1 LETNVLISNAYAQT
15 AAAGSMD
22 IMSFLPFIL
31 MFAVLY
37 FLMIRPQQKK
47 AKEHKA
53 LLEALSKGDEV
64 VTQSGMAGRIT
75 RVGDEFVG
83 IEIAEN
89 VEVKMQKGAIVAV
102 LVKGTLKSL

>member
-1 LETNVLISNAYAQT
+1 MPISNAYAQT
-15 AAAGSMD
+15 LAAGPMD
-22 IMSFLPFIL
+22 SIMSFLPFVL

-47 AKEHKA
+47 AKEHKT
-53 LLEALSKGDEV
+53 LLEALSRGDEV

-89 VEVKMQKGAIVAV
+89 VEIRMQKGAVSAV
-102 LVKGTLKSL
+102 LVKGSLKNL

>member
-1 LETNVLISNAYAQT
+1 
-15 AAAGSMD
+15 MD
-22 IMSFLPFIL
+22 IMSFLPIIL

-53 LLEALSKGDEV
+53 LLEALSRGDEV
-64 VTQSGMAGRIT
+64 VTQSGMAGRVT

-89 VEVKMQKGAIVAV
+89 VEIRMQKGAVTAV

>member
-1 LETNVLISNAYAQT
+1 MLISNAYAQ
-15 AAAGSMD
+15 AAPAGAMD
-22 IMSFLPFIL
+22 IMSFLPIIL

-64 VTQSGMAGRIT
+64 VTQTGMAGRIT
-75 RVGDEFVG
+75 RVGEEFVTV
-83 IEIAEN
+83 EIAEN
-89 VEVKMQKGAIVAV
+89 VEIKMQKGAVSAV
-102 LVKGTLKSL
+102 LVKGTLKNL